1 MATGVSEIKH
11 GRMGRVRVY
20 EWTLTDGETGDSI
33 EVPESDVSVEA
44 TGTWSGA
51 TLTIEG
57 SMTPESGGT
66 FLPAKNQAGAA
77 ISFTANDSALVLQN
91 FYRMRPKLTGGSSS
105 SVKVR
110 MIAT

>member
-1 MATGVSEIKH
+1 MATAVKEIQH
-11 GRMGRVRVY
+11 GRMARVRVY
-20 EWTLTDGETGDSI
+20 EWTLTDGETGDAI
-33 EVPESDVSVEA
+33 EVPSSDVSVEG

-66 FLPAKNQAGAA
+66 FLPAKDQAGLA
-77 ISFTANDSALVLQN
+77 ISLTADGSAIVLQT